1 MYDIPNCEECGGDPI
16 LYLIRAGKITRV
28 KLAYNQIVEVMQ
40 GDMLAIYCSKC
51 EQMIPIEVHTK
62 VQVKE
67 AKK

>member
-16 LYLIRAGKITRV
+16 LYLIRARKLTKV
-28 KLAYNQIVEVMQ
+28 KLEYNQIVEIIPD
-40 GDMLAIYCSKC
+40 DMLAVYCSKC
-51 EQMIPIEVHTK
+51 EQMIQIEVHTK